1 MNKVYVYKEYGIYDY
16 DEFCL
21 VKVFKDIE
29 KAKELLKE
37 NTKRELEKIES
48 WGRQVVYDLDKNSDV
63 ECYDGDI
70 CVHTMRDDYFG
81 CYEYGYG
88 CEYSLTMK
96 VEEMGV
102 IE

>member
-37 NTKRELEKIES
+37 NTKRELDKIES
-48 WGRQVVYDLDKNSDV
+48 WGRQVSYNIDY
-63 ECYDGDI
+63 CGDGDI
-70 CVHTMRDDYFG
+70 YIYDNSDTKFG
-81 CYEYGYG
+81 CYEYGYA
-88 CEYSLTMK
+88 CEYSVVMII
-96 VEEMGV
+96 EEMV
-102 IE
+102 VL